1 MVSEQHEPY
10 KTDFRDG
17 KGVANGPFSPGRD
30 TKQVGQFSKAKL
42 EAGLLRADEV
52 MCPECHF
59 IRDAESEATR
69 EWLKENRPDLFR
81 LIEGG
86 VKADDPIVCRC
97 EQNAKH
103 EASKEA
109 RVTALAADRE
119 VQRIA
124 EANLPRRNDHRGT
137 RTFENF
143 DKRDRPDDEREVREM
158 IKVVKAW
165 ANGEGP
171 GMLTL
176 VSVPG
181 AGKSHAAE
189 AAIKKMLDDGKRVRY
204 EKAEPMLNIFRRAF
218 SAREERDIEDVFDWL
233 FDFEALVID
242 DLGANRATDWGVG
255 YMTLIVD
262 HFYSEGKRLLI
273 CTNVTDENLLAG
285 AWDERIADRVFDENS
300 GAVRVHW
307 SEASSFR
314 TTSKA

>member
-1 MVSEQHEPY
+1 MVSEYDEAY

-17 KGVANGPFSPGRD
+17 EGVVNGPFSPGRD
-30 TKQVGQFSKAKL
+30 TKQVGQFSKANL

-52 MCPECHF
+52 MCPDCHF
-59 IRDAESEATR
+59 IKDIESVDTH
-69 EWLKENRPDLFR
+69 EWLEKNRPDLFR
-81 LIEGG
+81 LLTDGA
-86 VKADDPIVCRC
+86 KSNDPIACRC
-97 EQNAKH
+97 EQNATK

-119 VQRIA
+119 VQRII

-137 RTFENF
+137 RTFDNF
-143 DKRDRPDDEREVREM
+143 DKRSDPKDEHEVQVM
-158 IKVVKAW
+158 IQAVRTW
-165 ANGEGP
+165 ADGDGP

-189 AAIKKMLDDGKRVRY
+189 AAIKQMLDDGKRVRY

-218 SAREERDIEDVFDWL
+218 SGREERDIEDVFDWL

-273 CTNVTDENLLAG
+273 CTNVTDENLLAA

-307 SEASSFR
+307 SEATSFR
-314 TTSKA
+314 TGAKL